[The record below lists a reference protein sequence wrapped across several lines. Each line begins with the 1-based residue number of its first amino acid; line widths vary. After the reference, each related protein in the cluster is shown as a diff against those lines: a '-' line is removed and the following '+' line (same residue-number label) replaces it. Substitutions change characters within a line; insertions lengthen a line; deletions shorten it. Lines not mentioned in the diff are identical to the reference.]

1 MLPHKKASD
10 GSLFDIGLA
19 FQNVLIP
26 EKIRKRGTKKEVIEY
41 PQHDVDEAVT
51 LRLIPF
57 FEKLQEKGILIG
69 LIGLFEHMEIE
80 ILRTSCDED
89 RSSGRFYCR
98 ELRNTSLYLHLK
110 FNDDETSK
118 VFSVSDLLQQYC
130 AEETIESESD
140 INTFHSLY
148 QHENLP
154 GRCITKKRIDI
165 QFANSKLV
173 LLHIN
178 FILGDGRLTTNKISI
193 MESRFI
199 KDSLGTEFAL
209 VGFLVHEGSISSGHY
224 IAYVVDADHVPL
236 QWVSFDDL
244 EGVNVVINYSSF
256 FENITSDTSSS
267 HVCLLIYGENSSKLC
282 AFHSKLETKGNFDYL
297 AYLYTFFN

>member
-148 QHENLP
+148 QHVDSP
-154 GRCITKKRIDI
+154 CSTKKRVDI
-165 QFANSKLV
+165 KFTNSKLV
-173 LLHIN
+173 LIHIS
-178 FILGDGRLTTNKISI
+178 FLIGDGQLTTNKISI
-193 MESRFI
+193 MESLFI
-199 KDSLGTEFAL
+199 KDSFGREFAL
-209 VGFLVHEGSISSGHY
+209 VGFVVHKGTIESGHY
-224 IAYVVDADHVPL
+224 IAYVVDADHISL

-244 EGVNVVINYSSF
+244 EGVTVVINHASF
-256 FENITSDTSSS
+256 FENITVNSSS
-267 HVCLLIYGENSSKLC
+267 QVCFLIYGEISDELRV
-282 AFHSKLETKGNFDYL
+282 FHSKLKAKGNF
-297 AYLYTFFN
+297 